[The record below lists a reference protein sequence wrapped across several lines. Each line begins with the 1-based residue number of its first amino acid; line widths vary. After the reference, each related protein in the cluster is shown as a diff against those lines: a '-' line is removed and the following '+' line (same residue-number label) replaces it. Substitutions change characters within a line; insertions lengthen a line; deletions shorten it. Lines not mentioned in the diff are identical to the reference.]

1 MGVYKQKYPSEAPKL
16 MKYSE
21 IIRDLAV
28 RGYNWRYYDE
38 NFRYLRP
45 KDPTAYPWVLC
56 IGSCGLD
63 RNRQDIISRR

>member
-1 MGVYKQKYPSEAPKL
+1 

-21 IIRDLAV
+21 IIRDLAA

-38 NFRYLRP
+38 NFRYLRQTTP
-45 KDPTAYPWVLC
+45 KHILGVQC

-63 RNRQDIISRR
+63 PSHPEIITH